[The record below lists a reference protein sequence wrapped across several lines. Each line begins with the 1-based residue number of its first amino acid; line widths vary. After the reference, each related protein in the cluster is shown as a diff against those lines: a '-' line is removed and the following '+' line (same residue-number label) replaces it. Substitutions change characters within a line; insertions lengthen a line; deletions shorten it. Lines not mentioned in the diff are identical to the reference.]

1 MTTGARRKAASAAG
15 AWPRLPAF
23 PGSVLFATGLNL
35 VVAPQLP
42 SDVRAALEGRAVRIW
57 VRDTALRFDVV
68 WRGTRFT
75 ALSASG
81 KPDLAIGASARDFVL
96 LAQRREDP
104 DTLFFARRLVMEGDT
119 ELGLLVKNTIDAID
133 LALLD
138 PARLLPPLPRPLAAA
153 LQRMVAAAR
162 GAAG

>member
-1 MTTGARRKAASAAG
+1 MIWRARRKAEG
-15 AWPRLPAF
+15 ARPQLPGL
-23 PGSVLFATGLNL
+23 PGSVLFAAGLNL
-35 VVAPQLP
+35 VIAPQLP
-42 SDVRAALEGRAVRIW
+42 FDVRAALEGKAVRIQ
-57 VRDTALRFDVV
+57 VRDIPLCFNVG
-68 WRGTRFT
+68 WRATRFV
-75 ALSASG
+75 ALGSAQ

-138 PARLLPPLPRPLAAA
+138 PARLLPPPLAAA
-153 LQRMVAAAR
+153 VQRLVAAAR
-162 GAAG
+162 QAAA

>member
-1 MTTGARRKAASAAG
+1 MTTGARRKAGAAG
-15 AWPRLPAF
+15 GGWPRLPVY

-57 VRDTALRFDVV
+57 VRDTPLCFDVG
-68 WRGTRFT
+68 WRGTRFA
-75 ALSASG
+75 ALDG
-81 KPDLAIGASARDFVL
+81 TQKPDLAIGASARDFVL

-138 PARLLPPLPRPLAAA
+138 PARLLPPLPPPLAAA
-153 LQRMVAAAR
+153 LRRVFAAAR
-162 GAAG
+162 GA